1 MDFTQQEYAVQV
13 RSSALLNALSAI
25 RKICSSDPG
34 LVIQMILIIPV
45 IAGGIVLQM
54 NTIQWLLISFVT
66 LIFIIAGFCR
76 TAALL
81 QINHD
86 PSLTTFQ
93 VTRIRCMGNAIVTVT
108 GGLSLITYL
117 LVFVPKIT
125 QLI

>member
-1 MDFTQQEYAVQV
+1 MDFTHQEYAVQV

-25 RKICSSDPG
+25 RKICSCDPG
-34 LVIQMILIIPV
+34 IVIQLILIIPV
-45 IAGGIVLQM
+45 IAGGIVLHM
-54 NTIQWLLISFVT
+54 NTVQWLLISFVT

-81 QINHD
+81 QISND
-86 PSLTTFQ
+86 PSLTSFQ
-93 VTRIRCMGNAIVTVT
+93 VTRIRCMGDAIVAVT
-108 GGLSLITYL
+108 AGISLITYL